1 MYLRFDVGV
10 PACTYKKFETNLR
23 SWIPR
28 AERGKKGNVKPSAF
42 LKEKRGL
49 RKWRTSFPR
58 FNKKSDI
65 DNPISLTKV
74 TLIARHLLRGTL
86 LSQSLNRRLI
96 DFSLFCC
103 LFSSRN
109 FIHFRFHCMFCKN
122 IHSLATHIDEAQKWF
137 FPFTLTILFSS

>member
-49 RKWRTSFPR
+49 HKWRTSFPR
-58 FNKKSDI
+58 FDKKSDI
-65 DNPISLTKV
+65 NNPISLTKV
-74 TLIARHLLRGTL
+74 TLIARHLLRGIL
-86 LSQSLNRRLI
+86 LSRSLNRRLI
-96 DFSLFCC
+96 DFSLFCF
-103 LFSSRN
+103 FSSRN

-122 IHSLATHIDEAQKWF
+122 IHSLAHIDENQKRF
-137 FPFTLTILFSS
+137 FPFTLTILFFS